1 MSKEKSSNVIV
12 CVGDEDYNFNPR
24 TRFSKRKT
32 KLLNNEWNRKYN
44 TSKID
49 IPSSVQNRFNDLY
62 LFYQD
67 AKIVRKSNVQ
77 RYEID
82 NINEIFV
89 DIHDSIIE
97 SDKKWYKE
105 FTQAIGRQEFHVKG
119 FLTWSRDQF
128 LELPGQTY
136 VQRGNETR
144 TKVSPIKCCYFSI
157 DPHHDYYTYST
168 MTCNN

>member
-12 CVGDEDYNFNPR
+12 CVGDDDYNFNPR

-32 KLLNNEWNRKYN
+32 KALNNEWNRKYH

-49 IPSSVQNRFNDLY
+49 LPSSVQNRFNDLY

-105 FTQAIGRQEFHVKG
+105 FTQAIGRQEFHFKG
-119 FLTWSRDQF
+119 YLTWSQDQF
-128 LELPGQTY
+128 LESPG
-136 VQRGNETR
+136 
-144 TKVSPIKCCYFSI
+144 
-157 DPHHDYYTYST
+157 
-168 MTCNN
+168 